1 MLLVI
6 LDTCSFLGWHTAQCL
21 HQCGRQ
27 LASVSFAELSAA
39 QSPPRP
45 PSRLPQA
52 HRTPPP
58 LPHLSVDLHV
68 RWKMVDDLFEF
79 SSLLP
84 FPLLLQAY
92 ALCFSDPGS
101 HLWTRQRMGSF
112 GEETRCFFWKR
123 TKKMKRRTKRMR
135 KICLVEHGRKIGTAT
150 LDS

>member
-1 MLLVI
+1 MFLVI

-39 QSPPRP
+39 RSPPRP
-45 PSRLPQA
+45 PSRLPPA
-52 HRTPPP
+52 PPPP

-84 FPLLLQAY
+84 FPWSLQAS
-92 ALCFSDPGS
+92 ALCSADPGS
-101 HLWTRQRMGSF
+101 HLWTRQRTGSF

-123 TKKMKRRTKRMR
+123 TKKMKRMTKRRR
-135 KICLVEHGRKIGTAT
+135 KICSVEHGRKIGTAT

>member
-1 MLLVI
+1 MFLVI

-39 QSPPRP
+39 RSPPRP
-45 PSRLPQA
+45 PSRLPPA
-52 HRTPPP
+52 PPPP

-68 RWKMVDDLFEF
+68 RWKMVDDLFEL
-79 SSLLP
+79 SSPLP
-84 FPLLLQAY
+84 FPWLLQAF

-101 HLWTRQRMGSF
+101 RLWTRQRTGSF

-123 TKKMKRRTKRMR
+123 TKKRRMKRRR
-135 KICLVEHGRKIGTAT
+135 KICSVEHGRKIGTAT